1 MDTKI
6 YTDEQKLSI
15 MYEGDKARDATD
27 KIRGFLFQDFVTIM
41 CLLQKNVK
49 YVCSE
54 YIEDVDV
61 FFEDNTFEFIQVKYY
76 PKTRPNMKEIL
87 TDLYYQYLRLEMLQS
102 TLKVSPK
109 LYIHGKSKV
118 KKLEITDMKTYIGLE
133 NNLHKSASYLNVAES
148 VKLLR
153 TDIYS
158 TNKKSEQKEKLF
170 GKMASEK
177 SLEGFVSKFNIVQ
190 QEDINC
196 YKQKLM
202 EKLAEEYKNP
212 DEYEDEEKWQ
222 LILLGLAISYIQRR
236 YVLEKE
242 LKDFF
247 GEFITNY
254 DEQKQ
259 IAENLDIF
267 AEDVERYIE
276 DKTKQKVS
284 QDLIKNQEEEFAKTC
299 EEAKKIPYPATIFY
313 PNEKIEIVEL
323 NKAELTEQKKEVE
336 NCGYLIV
343 EERLFKLIKNEAL
356 KNQQRVIKEIVS
368 YWETKSVSIQRAVKA
383 GLWKS
388 IETITNLEEKLKK
401 LKTLSL
407 SKDSILQDGEYILAL
422 ESAGFTKVD
431 FDADK
436 QKINE
441 KQKKVKALSDE
452 IDLLSKNNKMLK
464 LLSSL
469 LANKQVVIE
478 HRNNIFKEKGSVR
491 CPICGSELFATMDE
505 EMILKEADTY
515 IEENGK
521 TVSIKEADKITLQN
535 EIEILYQNVI
545 NRAKLVVE
553 NEEKTLELK
562 SSNLK
567 ILKDEI
573 QPYFSEVK
581 ELQKTRKEIN
591 AENLTAEMAKEL
603 LAGVEEQLLGECKEQ
618 EIKEG
623 YQQILTVL
631 GYKFE
636 NETVQQTYEKVK
648 NIIKKSY
655 VVSSFSYDIFVSKL
669 NAIDS
674 ILANKTLSDL
684 RKKIEENTEKN
695 KILDTEIEELQE
707 LKDIA
712 SQRAKDIRD
721 AVEKLSQDEY
731 KRVGPA
737 LGKFYNKL
745 ARFNSNEGINI
756 IPEKEGISLVD
767 NNGKNI
773 VNILSNGQISVFMLA
788 HFFASINVRN
798 DREKMKIYFID
809 DLTACMD
816 DVNMLAFMDLLKYQM
831 SSKATMEQL
840 FFATCDNRISNL
852 LKYKLDGRG
861 IEFCEL
867 LESDF
872 E

>member
-1 MDTKI
+1 MIIHKIKMINFRCFQNKTIDFENKSVVLLSAANGIGKTTTIDAIEWCLTGNIGRLKTTFDTRSTNEADRRMN
-6 YTDEQKLSI
+6 TDGIL
-15 MYEGDKARDATD
+15 
-27 KIRGFLFQDFVTIM
+27 
-41 CLLQKNVK
+41 KNR
-49 YVCSE
+49 
-54 YIEDVDV
+54 
-61 FFEDNTFEFIQVKYY
+61 NA
-76 PKTRPNMKEIL
+76 
-87 TDLYYQYLRLEMLQS
+87 
-102 TLKVSPK
+102 
-109 LYIHGKSKV
+109 KSKENIIV
-118 KKLEITDMKTYIGLE
+118 SLWLYDGEKERILCRRQKKDELNSEFSKVTLDE
-133 NNLHKSASYLNVAES
+133 NEEMAKIFIREYVGNSFYNFHFCDVQKSFNVQ
-148 VKLLR
+148 
-153 TDIYS
+153 
-158 TNKKSEQKEKLF
+158 NKK
-170 GKMASEK
+170 
-177 SLEGFVSKFNIVQ
+177 
-190 QEDINC
+190 
-196 YKQKLM
+196 
-202 EKLAEEYKNP
+202 
-212 DEYEDEEKWQ
+212 
-222 LILLGLAISYIQRR
+222 R
-236 YVLEKE
+236 KE

-356 KNQQRVIKEIVS
+356 KNQQ
-368 YWETKSVSIQRAVKA
+368 
-383 GLWKS
+383 
-388 IETITNLEEKLKK
+388 
-401 LKTLSL
+401 
-407 SKDSILQDGEYILAL
+407 
-422 ESAGFTKVD
+422 
-431 FDADK
+431 
-436 QKINE
+436 
-441 KQKKVKALSDE
+441 
-452 IDLLSKNNKMLK
+452 
-464 LLSSL
+464 
-469 LANKQVVIE
+469 
-478 HRNNIFKEKGSVR
+478 
-491 CPICGSELFATMDE
+491 
-505 EMILKEADTY
+505 
-515 IEENGK
+515 
-521 TVSIKEADKITLQN
+521 
-535 EIEILYQNVI
+535 
-545 NRAKLVVE
+545 KLVVE